1 MSKSV
6 ESQSPSSKKADSR
19 IEELQLRIAQLENEL
34 LLRDQA
40 SFERLDALAHSSEA
54 LQSNYQKAIQDRAEL
69 STALERSQVQNR
81 MLQHH
86 LDLSEHQLSDLR
98 LAHAELESQLGKLR
112 DSWNDETN
120 HKLQLASECRSL
132 RQQVGELD
140 QLRESHS
147 LLLAT
152 IRDLDQMIDQ
162 AELRCLHKSSAS
174 GHSASQL
181 QDLLA
186 EAELRIAE
194 LSSSLES
201 ERAFYSSGQEQQQ
214 QQLEGLRLSLASAQ
228 QDYAALLERYE
239 ATDSQDQENRA
250 LIQSLSEANQL
261 LHSELQT
268 LEARLASLDQAHL
281 AQKQELEASER
292 TVADLTAI
300 VESHQ
305 QLSLANQELTQAI
318 QALSERE
325 RDLSAQ
331 LEHLRSD
338 YAINQQ
344 VLDQQLQLAEAQR
357 QDAERRID
365 QTSMELDQW
374 RLRHQSALESMQCF
388 QVDLKDQLCD
398 LRAALAPHTESP
410 ANSAG

>member
-1 MSKSV
+1 MSKSA
-6 ESQSPSSKKADSR
+6 ESQSPSSNKADSQ
-19 IEELQLRIAQLENEL
+19 IEELRLRIAQLENEL

-40 SFERLDALAHSSEA
+40 SFERLDALAQSSEA
-54 LQSNYQKAIQDRAEL
+54 LQSHYQKAIEDRVDL

-86 LDLSEHQLSDLR
+86 LDLTEHQLSDLR
-98 LAHAELESQLGKLR
+98 QAHADLESQLGKLR

-120 HKLQLASECRSL
+120 HKLQLAAECRSL
-132 RQQVGELD
+132 RQQVCELD
-140 QLRESHS
+140 QLRESQS

-162 AELRCLHKSSAS
+162 AELRCSHQSSAS
-174 GHSASQL
+174 GHSANQL
-181 QDLLA
+181 QELLA

-214 QQLEGLRLSLASAQ
+214 QELEGLRLSLASAQ
-228 QDYAALLERYE
+228 REYGALFERYE
-239 ATDSQDQENRA
+239 AVDSQNQENRT

-261 LHSELQT
+261 LHSELQA

-292 TVADLTAI
+292 TVADLAAV
-300 VESHQ
+300 VESYQ
-305 QLSLANQELTQAI
+305 QLSLENQQLTQAI
-318 QALSERE
+318 QSLSERE

-338 YAINQQ
+338 YAINQHA
-344 VLDQQLQLAEAQR
+344 LHQQLQLGESQR

-365 QTSMELDQW
+365 QTAMELDQW
-374 RLRHQSALESMQCF
+374 RLRHQAALESMQCF
-388 QVDLKDQLCD
+388 QADLKDQLCE
-398 LRAALAPHTESP
+398 LSASLAPHAESS
-410 ANSAG
+410 ANSA